1 MYLIEQFFG
10 VSPDGGT
17 GLSELLIFLASAV
30 AWLIV
35 RRVRRGRHCAS

>member
-1 MYLIEQFFG
+1 MYLIEQLFG

-17 GLSELLIFLASAV
+17 GLSELLIFLAPAA

-35 RRVRRGRHCAS
+35 RRVRRGRNCAS